1 MNPMYIEVVS
11 VPVSDQDRA
20 KAFYAD
26 TLGFE
31 VVSDHPMG
39 EGMRWVQLRPP
50 NSATSITLV
59 SWFDAMPPGSLKGT
73 VLATDDINATYQQL
87 EGRGLRWNGPVEE
100 QFWGSFATF
109 DDPDG
114 NGWVVAQSTHGA

>member
-1 MNPMYIEVVS
+1 MTLTHIDVVS

-20 KAFYAD
+20 KAFYLD

-31 VVSDHPMG
+31 LVNDQMG

-50 NSATSITLV
+50 GSATSITLV
-59 SWFDAMPPGSLKGT
+59 TWFPTMPPGSLEGI
-73 VLATDDINATYQQL
+73 VLATDDIHAEYDRL
-87 EGRGLRWNGPVEE
+87 AERGLRWNGPVEE
-100 QFWGSFATF
+100 QFWGTYATF

-114 NGWVVAQSTHGA
+114 NGWVVAQATDNP